1 MEENK
6 KRIPN
11 QLVLLRKQRNL
22 SQRRVARIIGLRD
35 ATLLSRYE
43 SGQEAPPLKT
53 AMKLAALY
61 DVTLPEIFKELNT
74 CARNQVFGLG
84 TRGGDPA
91 QQRGTS
97 LGPQGRTE

>member
-6 KRIPN
+6 HRIPN
-11 QLVLLRKQRNL
+11 QLVFLRKRINL
-22 SQRRVARIIGLRD
+22 SQKRVARIIGLRD

-43 SGQEAPPLKT
+43 KGREAPPLKT

-74 CARNQVFGLG
+74 HARTQVFGHG
-84 TRGGDPA
+84 SEGWTRPL
-91 QQRGTS
+91 RPS
-97 LGPQGRTE
+97 HEPPERTT